1 MSTAIAPQ
9 LPVSG
14 RRVTPTGRLILGA
27 DADRDT
33 WLNTRRHGIGSSDI
47 PKVMGLSNF
56 GGPRHV
62 YYDKRGML
70 PPETEHSDAAHF
82 GTIFEEPLAR
92 DWARRNRSVIRKVG
106 VVAHEDDA
114 WRQCSLDRLVT
125 ECPHARG
132 SGIREVCA
140 LEVKTR
146 NAHVASKWKRR
157 IPDDVLAQVLWQL
170 DVTGLDHIH
179 VACLIGGQDYRQYTV
194 RRAGNE
200 QVIADIRAVA
210 ERLWHEHVLLHR
222 VPPTTDAD
230 NPDALVDLYDDLNP
244 VRGGVVRLDRDLE
257 AWDDISAYLEATATI
272 RAAEAEK
279 KRLRARLIERL
290 GAADTAVIA
299 DRPAY
304 VYGER
309 SKAHVDM
316 DLLAERFPDAYAACV
331 QERTFRQLDIKNK
344 SIGGDLT

>member
-1 MSTAIAPQ
+1 MTTAVAQQ
-9 LPVSG
+9 LPATG
-14 RRVTPTGRLILGA
+14 RRVTPTGRLVLGA
-27 DADRDT
+27 DASRDT
-33 WLNTRRHGIGSSDI
+33 WLQVRRLGIGSSDI

-56 GGPRHV
+56 GGQRHV

-70 PPETEHSDAAHF
+70 PPETEFSEAAHF
-82 GTIFEEPLAR
+82 GTLFEEPLAR

-125 ECPHARG
+125 ECPHAR
-132 SGIREVCA
+132 STGIREVCA

-200 QVIADIRAVA
+200 QVIADIQAVSS
-210 ERLWHEHVLLHR
+210 RLWHEYVLTRR
-222 VPPTTDAD
+222 VPPAMDTDD
-230 NPDALVDLYDDLNP
+230 PDALADLYDDLNP
-244 VRGGVVRLDRDLE
+244 DRAGLVRLDTDPEVLHDL
-257 AWDDISAYLEATATI
+257 ADYASAN
-272 RAAEAEK
+272 AAEREAKAAK
-279 KRLRARLIERL
+279 KQLRARLVERL
-290 GAADTAVIA
+290 GSADTAVLG

-304 VYGER
+304 TYSER
-309 SKAHVDM
+309 SKAHVDL
-316 DLLAERFPDAYAACV
+316 DQLAERFPDAFAACV
-331 QERTFRQLDIKNK
+331 TERPYRQLDIAKTYLNAEN
-344 SIGGDLT
+344 